1 MTDQAELERWL
12 SRLGWALGHLPVRER
27 DDIVRETR
35 SHIEDR
41 MASGGS
47 VQQVLSEFGPAERH
61 ARRFVDEIEA
71 YEALGSQRAGD
82 LARFVANRA
91 HRSVGAAI
99 ALLALI
105 LLAIL
110 AGVIVLVVAL
120 KIFDPVHAGLWVGP
134 GTAFIGVID
143 DPASARELL
152 GLWLFP
158 SAAVVLTLIFIAG
171 RLLLSSVVP
180 WMAPRRGRP
189 PTGLG

>member
-1 MTDQAELERWL
+1 MTDQVELERWL
-12 SRLGWALGHLPVRER
+12 SRLGWALGHLPVHER

-41 MASGGS
+41 VASGGS
-47 VQQVLSEFGPAERH
+47 VQQVLSDFGPAERH

-71 YEALGSQRAGD
+71 YGALGSQRVGD

-110 AGVIVLVVAL
+110 AGVTVLVVAM
-120 KIFDPVHAGLWVGP
+120 KIFDPVHAGLWTGP

-143 DPASARELL
+143 DPAAARERV
-152 GLWLFP
+152 GPWLFP
-158 SAAVVLTLIFIAG
+158 AAGVVLALIFIAG
-171 RLLLSSVVP
+171 RLVLSSVVP
-180 WMAPRRGRP
+180 WLVPRRDRP
-189 PTGLG
+189 PTGRG